1 MAMDRRARHDM
12 RQPIATM
19 SMIAST
25 LAQLG
30 ETVDQKTK
38 SSYREQVEVELGRLD
53 GLVGS
58 FEAPIDLEPLKLAA
72 ARFIEDVDDAKRSSD
87 LQAECEFLLK
97 ALSIKGDE

>member
-1 MAMDRRARHDM
+1 MDRRARHDL

-30 ETVDQKTK
+30 GAVDQKTK
-38 SSYREQVEVELGRLD
+38 SSYREQVEVELGRLE

-58 FEAPIDLEPLKLAA
+58 FEASIDLEPLKLAA
-72 ARFIEDVDDAKRSSD
+72 ARFVEDVDDLERSND
-87 LQAECEFLLK
+87 LQAQCELLLK
-97 ALSIKGDE
+97 MVSKKGDE

>member
-1 MAMDRRARHDM
+1 MDRRARHDL

-30 ETVDQKTK
+30 GTVDQKTK
-38 SSYREQVEVELGRLD
+38 SAYREQVEVELERLD

-58 FEAPIDLEPLKLAA
+58 FGAPIDLEPLKLAA
-72 ARFIEDVDDAKRSSD
+72 ARFVEDVDDLERSND
-87 LQAECEFLLK
+87 LQAQCELLLK
-97 ALSIKGDE
+97 TLSKKGDE